1 MKTRQLLISA
11 SFLSL
16 LGMNACTNGFEDMDI
31 LDYDSKSDWQQELNY
46 LLMENEPLFNNSR
59 LTFLKAEPIVYEELD
74 SSSFFNE
81 KTLIPTYI
89 NGTEKFELLPL
100 DYIREDSLTK
110 HVKYGF
116 INWKVNHLL
125 KTGSYNAVEL
135 YWDFNGHQTKTIA
148 LFNKKSNEL
157 EYDNI
162 LFNVLNNNIKNKK
175 ARLTRTEVFE
185 PTNWGSNYDIVYF
198 YNHSGVAAFSWYGWA
213 DNYNWEPVVVGY
225 DSISGN
231 PITDYQYHHYSLIFR
246 NDTWTLDDDYYA
258 ISTYRDVSMPYYA
271 ALFVYTYVGPNMYKP
286 SELDIESYLNNPPGN
301 LQPGGM
307 ENMAYVI
314 PAGNWIGCWV
324 ESRLEFFLDSAERE
338 D

>member
-1 MKTRQLLISA
+1 MA

-16 LGMNACTNGFEDMDI
+16 MGMHACTNGFEDMDI

-59 LTFLKAEPIVYEELD
+59 LTFLKAEPIVYEELN

-116 INWKVNHLL
+116 INWKVNNLL

-135 YWDFNGHQTKTIA
+135 YWDFKGHQTKTIA

-162 LFNVLNNNIKNKK
+162 LFNVLNDNIKNKK
-175 ARLTRTEVFE
+175 AQLTRTEVIE
-185 PTNWGSNYDIVYF
+185 PTNWGSNYDIVYY
-198 YNHSGVAAFSWYGWA
+198 YNIKNDNELSAFSWYGWA
-213 DNYNWEPVVVGY
+213 DDYNWIPVQHF
-225 DSISGN
+225 DSLGI
-231 PITDYQYHHYSLIFR
+231 PYTQYEYHHNSLIFR
-246 NDTWTLDDDYYA
+246 NDTWVLDNRFYA
-258 ISTYRDVSMPYYA
+258 ISAYRDVSMPYYA
-271 ALFVYTYVGPNMYKP
+271 ALLIYTYVGLDEFKP
-286 SELDIESYLNNPPGN
+286 SEYDITNYLNNPPAN
-301 LQPGGM
+301 FQPGEM
-307 ENMAYVI
+307 HNMAFPI
-314 PAGNWIGCWV
+314 LNGQWEGCWM
-324 ESRLEFFLDSAERE
+324 ESRLEFFLDSAERN